1 MSEINASNFKKE
13 HGDLAPDIVG
23 VTELTSPYFF
33 VPPSGNTAERP
44 SDCEPGT
51 LRFNTDHG
59 SLEVFR
65 GKTIG
70 WEHIQRNEIH
80 DGIYPE
86 ARGFHVGARPGPGEL
101 NTIEFIRFASLG
113 NPIDFGDRIHGING
127 GNYNQG
133 AFASITRGFVYGGRY
148 PGSPT
153 AFNNA
158 IEFITMSTMGNG
170 IDFGDLTEGTQ
181 HPAGCSDKTRG
192 VRFGGS
198 RSAGPQPYQ
207 SAGTNVIDFV
217 TMASQGDAIDFGDAY
232 NSDKYGFSHACSD
245 RTRGVRF
252 GGGSPAPFNTNI
264 IDYITIQATG
274 NSQDFGDMTSA
285 STYTTAG
292 ANSVRGLSAGDAANN
307 DAAIDAVTIATT
319 GNAVDFGDM
328 ATNIHARQA
337 CSSPLKMAI
346 MGGGAPA
353 YTSNCEHV
361 TISTFGNGVNFGNLS
376 AANGYSQNFSNSH
389 GGLA

>member
-1 MSEINASNFKKE
+1 MAEFQASNFKKE
-13 HGDLAPDIVG
+13 NGGTPDLLG
-23 VTELTSPYFF
+23 KTELTSPYFF
-33 VPPSGNTAERP
+33 VPPSGTTAERP
-44 SDCEPGT
+44 ESCAAGT
-51 LRFNTDHG
+51 LRFNTDIG
-59 SLEVFR
+59 TLEVYR
-65 GKTIG
+65 GDILG
-70 WEHIQRNEIH
+70 WEQIQRNEIH

-101 NTIEFIRFASLG
+101 NNIEFIRFASLG
-113 NPIDFGDRIHGING
+113 NPVDFGDKIHGLNG

-148 PGSPT
+148 PGSPS

-158 IEFITMSTMGNG
+158 IEFITMSTLGNG
-170 IDFGDLTEGTQ
+170 IDFGDLTEGVQ
-181 HPAGCSDKTRG
+181 HPAGVSDKTRG
-192 VRFGGS
+192 VKMGGT

-207 SAGTNVIDFV
+207 AAGTNVMDFV
-217 TMASQGDAIDFGDAY
+217 TMASQGDAIDFGDTY
-232 NSDKYGFSHACSD
+232 NANMYGFNGACND

-252 GGGSPAPFNTNI
+252 GGGSPAPFNTDV
-264 IDYITIQATG
+264 IDYITIQSQG
-274 NSQDFGDMTSA
+274 NSVDFGDMTSNTTYNCAA
-285 STYTTAG
+285 S
-292 ANSVRGLSAGDAANN
+292 NSVRGLSAGDATNN

-328 ATNIHARQA
+328 ATNVAARQA

-353 YTSNCEHV
+353 YSSNCEFV
-361 TISTFGNGVNFGNLS
+361 NISTFGNGVDFGGAS
-376 AANGYSQNFSNSH
+376 AAWGFSHDFSNCH

>member
-1 MSEINASNFKKE
+1 MSEFQTSNFKKE
-13 HGDLAPDIVG
+13 NGGTPDLLGKTVF
-23 VTELTSPYFF
+23 TSPYYF
-33 VPPSGNTAERP
+33 VPPSGTTAERP
-44 SDCEPGT
+44 QNCAAGT
-51 LRFNTDHG
+51 LRFNTDIG
-59 SLEVFR
+59 SLEVYR
-65 GKTIG
+65 GDTIG
-70 WEHIQRNEIH
+70 WEQIQRNAIH
-80 DGIYPE
+80 DGVYPE

-101 NTIEFIRFASLG
+101 NTLEFIRFASLG
-113 NPIDFGDRIHGING
+113 NPVDFGDRIHGING
-127 GNYNQG
+127 GNFNQG

-148 PGSPT
+148 PGSPS

-158 IEFITMSTMGNG
+158 IEFITMSTLGNG
-170 IDFGDLTEGTQ
+170 TDFGDLTEGTQ
-181 HPAGCSDKTRG
+181 HPAGVSDKTRG
-192 VRFGGS
+192 VRMGGS
-198 RSAGPQPYQ
+198 KSAGPQPYQ

-217 TMASQGDAIDFGDAY
+217 TMASQGNALDFGDTY
-232 NSDKYGFSHACSD
+232 NSDAYGFNGACSD

-252 GGGSPAPFNTNI
+252 GGGSPAPFNTDI
-264 IDYITIQATG
+264 IDYITIQSTG
-274 NSQDFGDMTSA
+274 DSVDFGDMTSA
-285 STYTTAG
+285 TTYSTAAG
-292 ANSVRGLSAGDAANN
+292 NSVRGLSAGDGANT

-328 ATNIHARQA
+328 ALNRAARQA

-376 AANGYSQNFSNSH
+376 ASNGYSQNFSNSH